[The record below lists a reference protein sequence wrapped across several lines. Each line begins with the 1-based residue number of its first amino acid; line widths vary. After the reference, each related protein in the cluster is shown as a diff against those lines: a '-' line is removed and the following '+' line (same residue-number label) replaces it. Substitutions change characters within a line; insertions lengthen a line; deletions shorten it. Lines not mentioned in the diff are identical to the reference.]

1 MARDEMGDQ
10 ALAETPPP
18 GATWRFFVASSAPA
32 QPSAQTSFQSRTEAA
47 WGAERGSH
55 RAGCRLPTP
64 RPPRAPLWLRGGAVP
79 RRRLLTDFLHSP
91 GSAGSAGLSSDLQPR
106 KAFADT

>member
-10 ALAETPPP
+10 APAETPPP

-32 QPSAQTSFQSRTEAA
+32 QPSAQTSFQSRTDAA

-55 RAGCRLPTP
+55 RAGCCLPTP

-91 GSAGSAGLSSDLQPR
+91 GSAGLSSDLQPR